1 MSFANTIELQIR
13 EDHKSYDLYIPS
25 RFRRSIGVSG
35 LSKEQQT
42 VFGNSVLKVLYEE
55 DKEAYNK
62 MITSFQELANSKKM
76 LFLGISNDSA
86 VFIKEGKKI
95 LDTVNKYIDS
105 YVQNARVCRIVLTE
119 EISGES
125 PPKCYPM
132 RPGGIVGLNKSYH
145 HKPNYN
151 SPTDSYTWE
160 PHLAEYY
167 IDTPD
172 LWLFPRNQDK
182 KVVANSN

>member
-1 MSFANTIELQIR
+1 MSFTNTVELQIR
-13 EDHKSYDLYIPS
+13 ENHKSYDLYIPS
-25 RFRRSIGVSG
+25 RFRKSIGVSG

-42 VFGNSVLKVLYEE
+42 VFGKSVLKVLYER

-62 MITSFQELANSKKM
+62 MIKSFQELANTKKM
-76 LFLGISNDSA
+76 IFLGISNDSA

-132 RPGGIVGLNKSYH
+132 RPGGIVGLSKSYH

-151 SPTDSYTWE
+151 SSTDSYTWE
-160 PHLAEYY
+160 PHIAEYY

-172 LWLFPRNQDK
+172 LWLLPRKQDK
-182 KVVANSN
+182 KVVTNSN

>member
-1 MSFANTIELQIR
+1 MSFANTVELQIR
-13 EDHKSYDLYIPS
+13 ENHKSYDLYIPS
-25 RFRRSIGVSG
+25 RFRKSIGVSG

-42 VFGNSVLKVLYEE
+42 VFGKSVLKVLYER

-62 MITSFQELANSKKM
+62 MIKSFQELANTKKM
-76 LFLGISNDSA
+76 IFLGISNDSA

-132 RPGGIVGLNKSYH
+132 RPGGIVGLSKSYH

-151 SPTDSYTWE
+151 SSIDSYTWE
-160 PHLAEYY
+160 PHIAEYY

-172 LWLFPRNQDK
+172 LWLLPRKQDK
-182 KVVANSN
+182 KVVTNSN